1 MSEALLLEFR
11 FAADPRWLA
20 TVRKRVQAVASA
32 LVADARWVSEVVM
45 AVNEAC
51 ANVIQHAYGERTDGE
66 IVLEMRRAGA
76 YLEIALVDF
85 AEPVPPEAIQP
96 RDLDELRP
104 GGLGTYFI
112 RTLMD
117 RCEYGNLARGAGNI
131 LRMSKRLLGTAPP
144 RAASSGEP

>member
-1 MSEALLLEFR
+1 MPEALLLEFR
-11 FAADPRWLA
+11 FVADPRWLG
-20 TVRKRVQAVASA
+20 TVRKRVQTVAAA

-51 ANVIQHAYGERTDGE
+51 ANVMQHAYRGRTDGK
-66 IVLEMRRAGA
+66 IVLEMRHSEG

-85 AEPVPPEAIQP
+85 APPVPPEAIQS
-96 RDLDELRP
+96 RELDELRP

-131 LRMSKRLLGTAPP
+131 LRMNKRLLGAVPHRTASP
-144 RAASSGEP
+144 GDQ